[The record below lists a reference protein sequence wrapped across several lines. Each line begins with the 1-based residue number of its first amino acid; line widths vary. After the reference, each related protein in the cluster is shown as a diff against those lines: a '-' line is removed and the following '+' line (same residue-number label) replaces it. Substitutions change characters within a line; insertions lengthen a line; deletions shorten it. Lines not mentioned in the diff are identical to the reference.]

1 MPICNNFNYH
11 HYLMNLQ
18 TVRKAFEDVDFFAA
32 QIGQPPELVQRFKT
46 IWLCLTSGLPISP
59 KKFGDF
65 GKETKGRTK
74 RIINRSKSFIILM
87 FFLFQ
92 NTLS

>member
-1 MPICNNFNYH
+1 MEAFLAMPICDNFNYN
-11 HYLMNLQ
+11 HYVLNLQ

-65 GKETKGRTK
+65 GKETKGRTR
-74 RIINRSKSFIILM
+74 RIIKS
-87 FFLFQ
+87 
-92 NTLS
+92 